1 MSILNSRIEKK
12 FKRRRAIKRWW
23 FKLTKLRFMR
33 KRIRKVLYKEQV
45 KEDLAIYKIG
55 IYASDFKKLS
65 RDQIDYG
72 LKMFVEREELISF
85 EFRPGNDVSK
95 DEYILVLPVENL
107 SHERFLERIL
117 KEINLNDVKL
127 EQLAENTSAERDSD
141 PTEQTSTEQTKQSS
155 ESIEPKQEQTT
166 TPQSE
171 DNKPF

>member
-107 SHERFLERIL
+107 SHERFSERIL
-117 KEINLNDVKL
+117 KEINLNDLQL
-127 EQLAENTSAERDSD
+127 EQPEENTSAKSVITV
-141 PTEQTSTEQTKQSS
+141 TEETSS
-155 ESIEPKQEQTT
+155 ESKPEKTT